1 MKGRTILL
9 ILTVVLGVFCF
20 WTWTRGADQPPLD
33 PRIAAYDKGPATID
47 VSKYPAE
54 IQDDYKIFSK
64 KCTHCHTLARPI
76 NSDYALPDEW
86 SRYVKRM
93 MRKPDSQ
100 INADEAKKIYDFL
113 VYDSKIRKKD
123 LYEKKLKEQP
133 QTAQQ

>member
-1 MKGRTILL
+1 MKVKNVVIWMSIFLG
-9 ILTVVLGVFCF
+9 VLGF
-20 WTWTRGADQPPLD
+20 WKWSHGDEPLD

-54 IQDDYKIFSK
+54 IQEDYKLFAK

-76 NSDYALPDEW
+76 NCDFALPDEW

-100 INADEAKKIYDFL
+100 ITPEEAKKIYDFL
-113 VYDSKIRKKD
+113 VYDSKTRKKD
-123 LYEKKLKEQP
+123 LYEKKLKESGQP
-133 QTAQQ
+133 ATQGQ

>member
-1 MKGRTILL
+1 MKTSKVWLFIAVLL
-9 ILTVVLGVFCF
+9 GIGGF
-20 WTWTRGADQPPLD
+20 WTWSHGDEPLD

-47 VSKYPAE
+47 VSKYTAE
-54 IQDDYKIFSK
+54 MQQNYKIFAK

-100 INADEAKKIYDFL
+100 ISADEAKKIYEFL
-113 VYDSKIRKKD
+113 VYDSQIRKKA
-123 LYEKKLKEQP
+123 LYDKKMKEQG
-133 QTAQQ
+133 QTQSQ